1 MAQIN
6 DLMFAALRD
15 AGYTGA
21 LADMRKAYLDELGYG
36 TLRELYISN
45 GWDSGHISDF
55 AVTYWAGTIETAP

>member
-21 LADMRKAYLDELGYG
+21 LADMRTAYLADLGYA
-36 TLRELYISN
+36 TMAELYAAN
-45 GWDSGHISDF
+45 GFSSGHVSDF
-55 AVTYWAGTIETAP
+55 AATYWAGTIETAP

>member
-21 LADMRKAYLDELGYG
+21 LADMRAAYLEDLGYG
-36 TLRELYISN
+36 TMRELYVEN
-45 GWDSGHISDF
+45 GFESGHISDF
-55 AVTYWAGTIETAP
+55 ALTYWAGTIETAP